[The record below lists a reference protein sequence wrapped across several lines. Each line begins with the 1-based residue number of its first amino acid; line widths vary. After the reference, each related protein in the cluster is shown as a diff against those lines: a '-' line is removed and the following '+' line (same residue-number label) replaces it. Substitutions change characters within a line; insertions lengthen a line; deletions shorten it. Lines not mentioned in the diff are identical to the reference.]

1 MSYSSSS
8 SYSCLHDL
16 QETDKKSS
24 SVVPVAPTP
33 LLSLA
38 LLVVSGSR
46 LICGNSSPLHFHHV
60 NDQHSHTH
68 TGIRM
73 TPPQV
78 HCKFFFLPSSSS
90 SLYFGGFPEF
100 SSARVLCIEW
110 MRPAGSQSARLFSGP
125 GGHRDTHTEHGFF
138 TPKEETQKPHQ
149 NRCCERKSTRR
160 THCSRG
166 RLLLAYRP
174 PPDGHHRLESHTADC
189 VWKRFWK
196 IARAVA
202 TGNTFVLFGRNVGSE
217 SPSTRTASIGLF
229 ADFSS
234 SVVSTRT
241 TALARGEQRSV
252 REHDNGW
259 AEREQAS
266 ERVPYGV
273 RMFSTTMWR
282 S

>member
-24 SVVPVAPTP
+24 SVVAVAPAP

-38 LLVVSGSR
+38 LLVVGGSR

-110 MRPAGSQSARLFSGP
+110 MRPAGSQARGYSQDLGDTGTHTRNTDSSHPKRKLKNHTKIVVANGKAH
-125 GGHRDTHTEHGFF
+125 GGHT
-138 TPKEETQKPHQ
+138 
-149 NRCCERKSTRR
+149 
-160 THCSRG
+160 
-166 RLLLAYRP
+166 
-174 PPDGHHRLESHTADC
+174 
-189 VWKRFWK
+189 
-196 IARAVA
+196 
-202 TGNTFVLFGRNVGSE
+202 VLGDSF
-217 SPSTRTASIGLF
+217 
-229 ADFSS
+229 
-234 SVVSTRT
+234 
-241 TALARGEQRSV
+241 
-252 REHDNGW
+252 
-259 AEREQAS
+259 
-266 ERVPYGV
+266 Y
-273 RMFSTTMWR
+273 
-282 S
+282 